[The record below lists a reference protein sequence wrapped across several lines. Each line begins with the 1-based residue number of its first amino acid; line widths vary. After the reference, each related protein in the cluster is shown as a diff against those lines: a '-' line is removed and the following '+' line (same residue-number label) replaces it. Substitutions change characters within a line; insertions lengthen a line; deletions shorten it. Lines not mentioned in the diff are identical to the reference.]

1 MMRLALILALWPI
14 AALAD
19 ITVFAAASLKTAL
32 DEAVR
37 LHEGEAVTL
46 SYAGS
51 SALARQIGY
60 GAPADLF
67 ISANP
72 DWIDWLDAEGL
83 VTQQTP
89 LLGNR
94 LVLIGPAGA
103 EPGPPE
109 ALLPEAE
116 RIAMA
121 LVDAVPAGI
130 YGKQALASLGL
141 WEQVAPRVVQADNVR
156 AALALVALGEAPLG
170 VVYATDA
177 QAEPRVTVLAE
188 FPEHSHAPIRY
199 PVALLDGHGPGAKAF
214 YDWLQ
219 GDEAAQVFE
228 THGFSVLGAQ

>member
-1 MMRLALILALWPI
+1 MMRFALVLAMWPV

-37 LHEGEAVTL
+37 LYEGEAVTL

-83 VTQQTP
+83 VTQQAP

-103 EPGPPE
+103 ESGPPE
-109 ALLPEAE
+109 ALLPGAE

-130 YGKQALASLGL
+130 YGKQAMTSLGL
-141 WEQVAPRVVQADNVR
+141 WDQVAPRVVQADNVR

-199 PVALLDGHGPGAKAF
+199 PAALLDGHGTGAQAF

-219 GDEAAQVFE
+219 GDEAAQVFQ

>member
-1 MMRLALILALWPI
+1 MMRLALILALWPV

-37 LHEGEAVTL
+37 LYEGEAVTL

-130 YGKQALASLGL
+130 YGKQALTSLGL

-170 VVYATDA
+170 VVYTTDA

-199 PVALLDGHGPGAKAF
+199 PVALLDGHGPGAQAF

-219 GDEAAQVFE
+219 GAEAAQVFE
-228 THGFSVLGAQ
+228 THGFSVLAAQ